1 MEIHKLND
9 IMSLTLNEADF
20 QKHKEAVFHQETEDM
35 QIETIWWPIFQVMI
49 LVVAGYVQVLHLK
62 NFFKSRKLI

>member
-9 IMSLTLNEADF
+9 IMSMTLNEADF
-20 QKHKEAVFHQETEDM
+20 QKHKEMLFHQETEDM

-49 LVVAGYVQVLHLK
+49 LIVAGYVQVLHLK